1 MTWRDLQSL
10 TWRRMM
16 HLRRFQM
23 CFFFF
28 FFGFLGFWSHFLPC
42 WFNWFLKHHWNSTNK
57 QEFGMTPSNWILQNF
72 HRLWVGHPDL
82 SNSWCKC
89 RDDLFFWPKRVLA
102 LVFRSHLQRFGWF
115 FFRKKKIYPQFSTK
129 PETRYPSKNPTGFGF
144 WMFFFF
150 FQIPHFDLHRKKNSK
165 VPGSEVQLWLEELG
179 LGRYFGLLQV
189 TPDGWIG
196 GWVGCKEDAEDL
208 PLDLHPQKE
217 WVGVCIGKWFSLK
230 LFEGCDVN
238 FWEFARKCRKQVK
251 GFLSLLSCSCNFL
264 HCKSI
269 SMTDLPVI
277 CS

>member
-23 CFFFF
+23 CFFFS
-28 FFGFLGFWSHFLPC
+28 GFWVSDHIFCPVGLID
-42 WFNWFLKHHWNSTNK
+42 FSNITEIQQTNK
-57 QEFGMTPSNWILQNF
+57 
-72 HRLWVGHPDL
+72 
-82 SNSWCKC
+82 NSEW
-89 RDDLFFWPKRVLA
+89 RPAIGYSRTF
-102 LVFRSHLQRFGWF
+102 
-115 FFRKKKIYPQFSTK
+115 
-129 PETRYPSKNPTGFGF
+129 TGFGWVIRTFQIHGASAVTTFFFDQNGF
-144 WMFFFF
+144 WLWFSGHISSVLVDFFSGKKKSTHSFPQNLKQDIHPKTQQVLGFGCFFFF
-150 FQIPHFDLHRKKNSK
+150 SDPTFRSTPKKNSK